1 MGSIPIRQQFP
12 PVGPAQSERKMET
25 QTVTF
30 TRTKETDKK
39 VRFDA
44 PQGGIVTGSLYIL
57 KAEAGETQA
66 LTVTVAK
73 A

>member
-1 MGSIPIRQQFP
+1 
-12 PVGPAQSERKMET
+12 MET